1 MINTETGGDRS
12 RRILVVYGRN
22 KKSQVAMFSFLRSIG
37 LNPIEWS
44 QAIAMTGEATPYPGR
59 ILDVALDTA
68 QAVVVLFT
76 PDEFVAL
83 RPEYA
88 DGDNDPETATA
99 IQARPN
105 VLFEAGMAMG
115 RSAERT
121 VLVQLGQHRSF
132 SDTRGRH
139 MVRLTN
145 APEHR
150 KALAER
156 LRTAGCAVDT
166 SGDDW
171 FTEGDFS
178 PPEPP
183 GKAAPF
189 STSSTNAKNYS
200 SGQAR
205 RQEKLTLHIGEPKE
219 NGVGGYSVVGEA
231 TNDDIIAH
239 SASLTATFYNSDRT
253 VIGTASGVVMQLES
267 GDTKTFTLTTNDD
280 VAGYAQKKIQ
290 IDSLL

>member
-1 MINTETGGDRS
+1 MTNPDTGGDRS
-12 RRILVVYGRN
+12 RRVFVVHGRN
-22 KKSQVAMFSFLRSIG
+22 KKAQAAMFSFLRSIG
-37 LNPIEWS
+37 LKPIEWS
-44 QAIAMTGEATPYPGR
+44 QAIAMTGEATPYPWR

-88 DGDNDPETATA
+88 DGDDDPETATA
-99 IQARPN
+99 VQARPN

-115 RSAERT
+115 RNAERT
-121 VLVQLGQHRSF
+121 VLVQLGKHRSF
-132 SDTRGRH
+132 SDTSGRH

-150 KALAER
+150 KALTER

-171 FTEGDFS
+171 FKEGDFS

-183 GKAAPF
+183 RKAAPF
-189 STSSTNAKNYS
+189 STSSTDTKNS
-200 SGQAR
+200 SSDQTR
-205 RQEKLTLHIGEPKE
+205 RQEKLTLQIGEPKG
-219 NGVGGYSVVGEA
+219 NGIGGYSVVGEA
-231 TNDDIIAH
+231 TNNDVIAR
-239 SASLTATFYNSDRT
+239 SASLTATFYSSDRT
-253 VIGTASGVVMQLES
+253 VIGTASGVVMQLEP
-267 GDTKTFTLTTNDD
+267 GDTKTFMLATNDD
-280 VAGYAQKKIQ
+280 VAGYAEKKIQ
-290 IDSLL
+290 IDTLL

>member
-1 MINTETGGDRS
+1 MTNTETGGDRS
-12 RRILVVYGRN
+12 RRVFVVYGRN
-22 KKSQVAMFSFLRSIG
+22 KKAQAAMFSFLRSIG
-37 LNPIEWS
+37 LNPIQWS
-44 QAIAMTGEATPYPGR
+44 QAITMTGEATPYPWR
-59 ILDVALDTA
+59 ILDITLDTA

-88 DGDNDPETATA
+88 DDDNDPETATA
-99 IQARPN
+99 VQARPN

-115 RSAERT
+115 RSVERT
-121 VLVQLGQHRSF
+121 VLVQLGEHRSF
-132 SDTRGRH
+132 SDTSGRH

-171 FTEGDFS
+171 FKEGDFS

-183 GKAAPF
+183 GKSAPF
-189 STSSTNAKNYS
+189 STSIADTKNSS
-200 SGQAR
+200 SGQTR
-205 RQEKLTLHIGEPKE
+205 RQQKLTLQIGEPKG
-219 NGVGGYSVVGEA
+219 NGIGGYSVVGEA
-231 TNDDIIAH
+231 TNNDVIAR
-239 SASLTATFYNSDRT
+239 SASLTATFYGSDRT
-253 VIGTASGVVMQLES
+253 VIGTASGAVMQLEP

-280 VAGYAQKKIQ
+280 LGGYAEKKVQ
-290 IDSLL
+290 IDTLL